1 MEQTKPITNHIAH
14 PISTDELAA
23 WLRLMLTD
31 GVGNT
36 SAQKLLAAFGLP
48 PAIFEQPR
56 SSLLH
61 FVTERQSLAL
71 QSIPEALNKQVDLCA
86 KWLAAD
92 TANRRIVT
100 LGDALYP
107 KALLTLPDPPLVLWL
122 LGRIDLLE
130 ANGWPASISMVG
142 SRNPTNSGEK
152 SAHAFAQSFVNS
164 GFCVVSGMALG
175 IDAAAH
181 FGALSAARP
190 TSQNDAGSRIN
201 MGTSISALC
210 TIAIV
215 GTGLDRVYPKQNL
228 ELAHRIA
235 DFGLMMSE
243 FPLGSAP
250 IAANFPKRNRL
261 IAALGLGTL
270 VVEAALQSGSLITAR
285 ESLDLGKD
293 VFAIPGSIHSAQSK
307 GCHALIKQGA
317 KLVESA
323 DDVLG
328 ELQVLPTLF
337 NELKRVQNDVT
348 NKLTG
353 PNSSPRRTTTT
364 QTQIAPADSLS
375 NHPVLKALGFDLASF
390 DALQARLDVDAATL
404 QVQLLELE
412 MDNMIVR
419 LPGGLYQVNT

>member
-1 MEQTKPITNHIAH
+1 MEHSNQLPA
-14 PISTDELAA
+14 DELAA

-31 GVGNT
+31 GVGNA

-56 SSLLH
+56 SALLH

-71 QSIPEALNKQVDLCA
+71 QSVPEGLDKQIDVCA
-86 KWLAAD
+86 KWLSAD
-92 TANRRIVT
+92 PHNRRIVT

-142 SRNPTNSGEK
+142 SRNPSNPGEK
-152 SAHAFAQSFVNS
+152 SAHAFAQSFVNI
-164 GFCVVSGMALG
+164 GLCVVSGMALG

-181 FGALSAARP
+181 SGALSSTKENAE
-190 TSQNDAGSRIN
+190 
-201 MGTSISALC
+201 ALV

-235 DFGLMMSE
+235 DFGLMVSE
-243 FPLGSAP
+243 FPLGVAP

-323 DDVLG
+323 DDVLD
-328 ELQVLPTLF
+328 ELRVQTLF
-337 NELKRVQNDVT
+337 DEPVRESVATYQPSLRKNATSQ
-348 NKLTG
+348 
-353 PNSSPRRTTTT
+353 P
-364 QTQIAPADSLS
+364 APPSAVSATDAD
-375 NHPVLKALGFDLASF
+375 HPILKALGFDPASF
-390 DALQARLDVDAATL
+390 DAIQARLDVDAGAL

-412 MDNMIVR
+412 LDNAIVR
-419 LPGGLYQVNT
+419 LPGGLYQRNLS

>member
-1 MEQTKPITNHIAH
+1 MQHSNQLPA
-14 PISTDELAA
+14 DELAA

-31 GVGNT
+31 GVGNA

-56 SSLLH
+56 SALLH

-71 QSIPEALNKQVDLCA
+71 QSVPEGLGKQIDLCA

-122 LGRIDLLE
+122 LGRIELLE
-130 ANGWPASISMVG
+130 TNGWPASISMVG
-142 SRNPTNSGEK
+142 SRNPSNPGEK

-164 GFCVVSGMALG
+164 GLCVVSGMALG

-181 FGALSAARP
+181 SGALSSSKEDTHHLA
-190 TSQNDAGSRIN
+190 
-201 MGTSISALC
+201 

-235 DFGLMMSE
+235 DFGLMVSE
-243 FPLGSAP
+243 FPLGVAP

-293 VFAIPGSIHSAQSK
+293 VFAIPGSIHSTQSK

-328 ELQVLPTLF
+328 ELRVLPALLT
-337 NELKRVQNDVT
+337 ETMSDPVT
-348 NKLTG
+348 AYK
-353 PNSSPRRTTTT
+353 PPPRKNTSTTD
-364 QTQIAPADSLS
+364 AD
-375 NHPVLKALGFDLASF
+375 HPILKALGFDPATF
-390 DALQARLDVDAATL
+390 DALQARLDVEAGAL

-412 MDNMIVR
+412 MDNAIVR
-419 LPGGLYQVNT
+419 LPGGLYQVNL

>member
-1 MEQTKPITNHIAH
+1 MEHTNPITNQIG
-14 PISTDELAA
+14 SDELAA

-31 GVGNT
+31 GVGNA

-61 FVTERQSLAL
+61 FVSERQAQAL
-71 QSIPEALNKQVDLCA
+71 QSVPKGLDKQIDLCTQ
-86 KWLAAD
+86 WLAAD

-122 LGRIDLLE
+122 LGRMDVLE
-130 ANGWPASISMVG
+130 TSGWPASISMVG
-142 SRNPTNSGEK
+142 SRNPTNPGEK
-152 SAHAFAQSFVNS
+152 SAHAFASSFVSS

-181 FGALSAARP
+181 SGALSAARP
-190 TSQNDAGSRIN
+190 TSQNDAGGLLDS
-201 MGTSISALC
+201 GVSLSALC

-228 ELAHRIA
+228 ELAHHIA
-235 DFGLMMSE
+235 DFGLMVSE

-293 VFAIPGSIHSAQSK
+293 VFAIPGSIHSTQSK

-328 ELQVLPTLF
+328 ELRVLPSLF
-337 NELKRVQNDVT
+337 NET
-348 NKLTG
+348 NYEQAPKANRPTS
-353 PNSSPRRTTTT
+353 PNPSARNSVSSAKTSPNN
-364 QTQIAPADSLS
+364 
-375 NHPVLKALGFDLASF
+375 NHDDHPILQALGFDPASF
-390 DALQARLDVDAATL
+390 DALQARLDVDAGAL

-412 MDNMIVR
+412 MDNAIVR
-419 LPGGLYQVNT
+419 LPGGLYQVNI

>member
-1 MEQTKPITNHIAH
+1 MEHTTL
-14 PISTDELAA
+14 TDDELAA

-31 GVGNT
+31 GVGNA

-48 PAIFEQPR
+48 PAIFKQPR
-56 SSLLH
+56 ASLLH
-61 FVTERQSLAL
+61 CVSERQAQAL
-71 QSIPEALNKQVDLCA
+71 QSAPEDLDKQIDLCA

-92 TANRRIVT
+92 TAKRRIVT
-100 LGDALYP
+100 WGDALYP

-130 ANGWPASISMVG
+130 AGGWPASVSMVG
-142 SRNPTNSGEK
+142 SRNPTNPGEK

-164 GFCVVSGMALG
+164 GLCVISGLALG

-181 FGALSAARP
+181 SGALSQI
-190 TSQNDAGSRIN
+190 TES
-201 MGTSISALC
+201 GTDLT

-228 ELAHRIA
+228 ALAHHIA
-235 DFGLMMSE
+235 DFGLIVSE

-328 ELQVLPTLF
+328 ELRVLPTLISTTKYEQMPIPSRSTSP
-337 NELKRVQNDVT
+337 NPSAR
-348 NKLTG
+348 
-353 PNSSPRRTTTT
+353 NSSH
-364 QTQIAPADSLS
+364 DD
-375 NHPVLKALGFDLASF
+375 HPILQALGFDPASF
-390 DALQARLDVDAATL
+390 DALQARLDIDAGAL

-412 MDNMIVR
+412 MDNAIVR
-419 LPGGLYQVNT
+419 LPGGLYQRAM

>member
-1 MEQTKPITNHIAH
+1 MN
-14 PISTDELAA
+14 DELAA

-36 SAQKLLAAFGLP
+36 SAQRLLAAFGLP

-56 SSLLH
+56 AALLH
-61 FVTERQSLAL
+61 FVTERQTEAL
-71 QSIPEALNKQVDLCA
+71 QCAPAELDKQIEQCA
-86 KWLAAD
+86 TWLAAD
-92 TANRRIVT
+92 TLRRRIVT

-130 ANGWPASISMVG
+130 AHDWPASVSMVG
-142 SRNPTNSGEK
+142 SRNPTNPGEK
-152 SAHAFAQSFVNS
+152 SAHAFAQSFVSS
-164 GFCVVSGMALG
+164 GLCVVSGLALG

-181 FGALSAARP
+181 SGALSGAK
-190 TSQNDAGSRIN
+190 AG
-201 MGTSISALC
+201 GADLT

-235 DFGLMMSE
+235 DFGLMVSE

-328 ELQVLPTLF
+328 ELRVLPSLF
-337 NELKRVQNDVT
+337 SEANHEPAPKANRST
-348 NKLTG
+348 S
-353 PNSSPRRTTTT
+353 PNPSARNSVSNAKTSPNNSYDDHPIL
-364 QTQIAPADSLS
+364 QT
-375 NHPVLKALGFDLASF
+375 LGFDPASF
-390 DALQARLDVDAATL
+390 DALQARLDVEAGAL

-412 MDNMIVR
+412 MDNAIVR
-419 LPGGLYQVNT
+419 LPGGLYQRAM